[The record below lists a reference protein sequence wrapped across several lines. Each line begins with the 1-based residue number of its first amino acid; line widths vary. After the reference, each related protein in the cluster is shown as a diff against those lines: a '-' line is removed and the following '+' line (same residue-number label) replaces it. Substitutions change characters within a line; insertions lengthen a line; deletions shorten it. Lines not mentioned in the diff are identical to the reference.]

1 MSNGIPS
8 RLYKLIVST
17 QVSGYKRND
26 YAPFHLAS
34 NKPIRDAA
42 HPSASKALDGRS
54 QQPQLSHLG
63 KNVMVELCVRGLS
76 TPSLRGRGYKT
87 NLPCAGH

>member
-8 RLYKLIVST
+8 RHYKLIVNT
-17 QVSGYKRND
+17 QVSGYKPNG

-42 HPSASKALDGRS
+42 HPSASKALDGWS
-54 QQPQLSHLG
+54 QQPQLPHLG
-63 KNVMVELCVRGLS
+63 KDVMVELCTRVKD
-76 TPSLRGRGYKT
+76 P
-87 NLPCAGH
+87 